1 MGSEEKKEMLEP
13 KREQLFGTPEK
24 NTLHISL
31 HFALGVF
38 WMKFVREKEFRAH
51 WDESLFQPV

>member
-24 NTLHISL
+24 KHIA
-31 HFALGVF
+31 HFPPFCFGFVLDEVCKRKGIQSPLG
-38 WMKFVREKEFRAH
+38 
-51 WDESLFQPV
+51 